1 MAVTKEATEKTE
13 EAKAEQA
20 EDNATYRV
28 TVQCALANLRQ
39 RPNLKAKVVRQAQR
53 GDELT
58 AVEDRDEWTELEG
71 GLYIMTR
78 LVEPC

>member
-1 MAVTKEATEKTE
+1 MKTNEATEKPE
-13 EAKAEQA
+13 DAKA

-28 TVQCALANLRQ
+28 TVRCALANLRQ
-39 RPNLKAKVVRQAQR
+39 RPNLKARVVRQAQR

-58 AVEDRDEWTELEG
+58 AIGDRDEWTELEG